1 MDNLKDE
8 LINTISELNLQEDIL
23 LSDIPNLDLYMDQ
36 VITLFENGLNGSK
49 RNDQD
54 KILTKTM
61 INNYSKDKIL
71 IPIKNKKYSR
81 DHIIMMILIYN
92 LKQSL
97 SINDIKILMNRIVKS
112 FGRDNEE
119 SIELEKLYEGFLS
132 IKKCNTDN
140 FQQELD
146 KKVNF
151 IDEKADF
158 IFEDQHEY
166 EKLLL
171 IVLSL
176 INSANTQRRMAEKI
190 IDKYFK

>member
-8 LINTISELNLQEDIL
+8 LINTISELNLQEDIQL
-23 LSDIPNLDLYMDQ
+23 NDIPNLDLYMDQ

-49 RNDQD
+49 RSEED

-71 IPIKNKKYSR
+71 IPTKNKKYSKN
-81 DHIIMMILIYN
+81 HIIMMILIYN

-97 SINDIKILMNRIVKS
+97 SINDIKILMNKIVKS
-112 FGRDNEE
+112 FDKDKEE
-119 SIELEKLYEGFLS
+119 SIELDKLYENFLF
-132 IKKCNTDN
+132 IKKCNTDK
-140 FQQELD
+140 FQEELE
-146 KKVNF
+146 KKLNF
-151 IDEKADF
+151 IDEKSNF
-158 IFEDQHEY
+158 IYGDQDEY

-171 IVLSL
+171 TVLSL
-176 INSANTQRRMAEKI
+176 INSANTQRRLAEKI

>member
-1 MDNLKDE
+1 MDNLNDE

-97 SINDIKILMNRIVKS
+97 SINDIKILMNKIVKS

-146 KKVNF
+146 KKINF

>member
-1 MDNLKDE
+1 MDNLNDE
-8 LINTISELNLQEDIL
+8 LINTISELNLQEDIQ

-49 RNDQD
+49 RSEQD

-71 IPIKNKKYSR
+71 IPTKNKKYSR
-81 DHIIMMILIYN
+81 NHIIMMILIYN

-97 SINDIKILMNRIVKS
+97 SINDIKILMNKIVKS
-112 FGRDNEE
+112 FGMNNEA
-119 SIELEKLYEGFLS
+119 SIELEKLYESFLS
-132 IKKCNTDN
+132 IKKCNTDK
-140 FQQELD
+140 FQQELE
-146 KKVNF
+146 KKINF
-151 IDEKADF
+151 IDENADF
-158 IFEDQHEY
+158 IYEDQHEY

-176 INSANTQRRMAEKI
+176 INSANTQRRLAEKI

>member
-1 MDNLKDE
+1 MDNLNDE

-36 VITLFENGLNGSK
+36 VITLFENGLKGSK
-49 RNDQD
+49 RSEQD

-71 IPIKNKKYSR
+71 IPIKNKKYSK

-97 SINDIKILMNRIVKS
+97 SINDIKVLMNKIVKS
-112 FGRDNEE
+112 FGRDSEE

-132 IKKCNTDN
+132 IKKCNTDK
-140 FQQELD
+140 FQLELE
-146 KKVNF
+146 KKINF
-151 IDEKADF
+151 IDEKTDF

>member
-1 MDNLKDE
+1 MDNLNDE

-36 VITLFENGLNGSK
+36 VITLFENDLKGSK
-49 RNDQD
+49 RSEQD

-71 IPIKNKKYSR
+71 IPIKNKKYSK

-97 SINDIKILMNRIVKS
+97 SINDIKILMNKIVKS

-132 IKKCNTDN
+132 IKKCNTDK
-140 FQQELD
+140 FQQELE
-146 KKVNF
+146 KKINF
-151 IDEKADF
+151 IDEKTDF

>member
-146 KKVNF
+146 KKINF

>member
-1 MDNLKDE
+1 MDNLNDE

-36 VITLFENGLNGSK
+36 VITLFENGLKGSK
-49 RNDQD
+49 RSEQD

-71 IPIKNKKYSR
+71 IPIKNKKYSKN
-81 DHIIMMILIYN
+81 HIIMMILIYN

-97 SINDIKILMNRIVKS
+97 SINDIKVLMDKIVKS
-112 FGRDNEE
+112 FEKDNEE
-119 SIELEKLYEGFLS
+119 SIELEKIYEGFLA
-132 IKKCNTDN
+132 IKKCNTEE
-140 FQQELD
+140 FQKSME
-146 KKVNF
+146 KKINF
-151 IDEKADF
+151 IDEKTDF
-158 IFEDQHEY
+158 IFKDQHEY

-176 INSANTQRRMAEKI
+176 INSANTQKRMAEKI